1 MGYKKEMISV
11 LRKMDVGSGNCVKG
25 GGGELWG

>member
-11 LRKMDVGSGNCVKG
+11 SRKMDVGSGNCVKG
-25 GGGELWG
+25 GGELWG